1 MNWFRT
7 TLLAAAILTAT
18 TAAHAVAILATAP
31 AYADPTQFF
40 LRCDAT
46 NVSTTS
52 TLYVAVE
59 ARDYSGKVVA
69 SNQGGDFWYPGE
81 AAGIDV
87 LSPQGEASCAF
98 KVLKGNAKYLRAAA
112 VYRPL
117 GAKTDLIVVPA
128 R

>member
-1 MNWFRT
+1 MNSFRT
-7 TLLAAAILTAT
+7 MLLAAAILTAT
-18 TAAHAVAILATAP
+18 TAAHAVPILATAP

-69 SNQGGDFWYPGE
+69 SNQGGDFWYPGV

-87 LSPQGEASCAF
+87 PSPKGEASCAF

-117 GAKTDLIVVPA
+117 GAKADLIVVPA